1 MRFLIAMKHKLYLLL
16 LFLAPL
22 LSYGSGN
29 IHVFVPLCDN
39 ANQGIVKVPEKIG
52 NGQDPANNL
61 YWGCG
66 YGVKTFFSKS
76 ADWAIV
82 KKWSKP
88 APHILE
94 RILFKHKS
102 SGTYLL
108 ADAYDGANMK
118 ECTTDF
124 LNASAGNLVCD
135 VKADSITIRFGGA
148 SGLLAFTGH
157 NGLMD
162 FTLNKQPVAKNNNKR
177 DVIILACYSK
187 SYFSPAIKSAGAT
200 PLVWSTHL
208 MSPEAY
214 TLKAAVDGWLKNET
228 AEQIRSRAAAAYNQ
242 YQKCGEK
249 AARNLLVTG
258 F

>member
-1 MRFLIAMKHKLYLLL
+1 MKHLLTLWL
-16 LFLAPL
+16 LFMGQL
-22 LSYGSGN
+22 LSHGLGT

-39 ANQGIVKVPEKIG
+39 LNQGIVKVPEKIG

-66 YGVKTFFSKS
+66 YGVKTFFSKA
-76 ADWAIV
+76 ADWQVV
-82 KKWSKP
+82 KKWVKP

-94 RILFKHKS
+94 RILFKHKAT
-102 SGTYLL
+102 GTLLL

-118 ECTTDF
+118 ECTIDF
-124 LNASAGNLVCD
+124 LNASAGNLVCE
-135 VKADSITIRFGGA
+135 VKTDSGTLKFGGSA
-148 SGLLAFTGH
+148 SLLGFTGH
-157 NGLMD
+157 DGLMD
-162 FTLNKQPVAKNNNKR
+162 FQLDKLPVSQNAAKR
-177 DVIILACYSK
+177 DVIILACYSR
-187 SYFSPAIKSAGAT
+187 SYFTPAIQSSGAR
-200 PLVWSTHL
+200 PLVWSSHL

-214 TLKAAVDGWLKNET
+214 TLKAAIDGWLKNET
-228 AEQIRSRAAAAYNQ
+228 AEQIRTRAAQAYNQ

>member
-1 MRFLIAMKHKLYLLL
+1 MKLQLTLIA
-16 LFLAPL
+16 LFLGQL
-22 LSYGSGN
+22 LSHAFGT

-39 ANQGIVKVPEKIG
+39 VNQGIVKVPAKIG

-66 YGVKTFFSKS
+66 YGVKSFFSKS
-76 ADWAIV
+76 TDWQVV
-82 KKWSKP
+82 KKWTKP

-94 RILFKHKS
+94 RILFRHKAT
-102 SGTYLL
+102 GTVLL
-108 ADAYDGANMK
+108 ADAYDGANIK
-118 ECTTDF
+118 ECTIDF
-124 LNASAGNLVCD
+124 LNASAGDFICD
-135 VKADSITIRFGGA
+135 IKTDSGVVLKFGGSA
-148 SGLLAFTGH
+148 SLLAYTGH
-157 NGLMD
+157 DGLMD
-162 FTLNKQPVAKNNNKR
+162 FSLDKLPMAQSKSKR
-177 DVIILACYSK
+177 EVIILACYSR
-187 SYFSPAIKSAGAT
+187 SYFSPAIRSAGAI

-214 TLKAAVDGWLKNET
+214 TLKAAIDGWLKKET
-228 AEQIRSRAAAAYNQ
+228 PEQIRTRAAQAYHQ